1 MQQLKH
7 ATSLYAVF
15 AGQAQRHPDAVAVT
29 DGSLDVSYRELEHG
43 ALAYRAR
50 LEQQGVRPG
59 DLVGI
64 SLTRGWEVV
73 AAILAVLGQGCGYV
87 PLDPA
92 YPADR
97 LALMVENSRIRV
109 AIAHPDG
116 SPLPEN
122 VVRVTRGS
130 ADEITTAVPLPRPDG
145 TPVYVIYT
153 SGSTGVPKG
162 VAVAESAVLE
172 LFRSCSP
179 GLFSFGPDDTWSLYF
194 SHNFD
199 FSVWEIW
206 GALLF
211 GGRVVVVPAQTT
223 TRPAAFLEFLAR
235 ERVTVLSTV
244 PSFFKYLPKAYERK
258 PVPLALRYVVFGGE
272 QLDRVSVRN
281 WMELRPDAE
290 TLVNMYGITETT
302 VHTTF
307 GALTA
312 QRVASDGGGTWIGTP
327 LPHHR
332 MVLLSPDDGAVPDGE
347 PGEAYVSGPGL
358 AHGYV
363 GRPDL
368 TAERFRELT
377 LDGDAAACVWY
388 RTGDVLRRLPDG
400 TYEYLG
406 RNDRQVNLRGFRIE
420 LGEVEA
426 VLRKEAS
433 VLDAVALTEEAGGG
447 ESLLVG
453 YVTLAEDQAATA
465 EHTARLRAVC
475 QDRLPVHMVPN
486 RIVVVSQMPLAPS
499 GKLDRARLSTDVD
512 LRVALR

>member
-15 AGQAQRHPDAVAVT
+15 AYQAARNPDAVAVT
-29 DGSLDVSYRELEHG
+29 DGSLDVSYRELEH
-43 ALAYRAR
+43 AARAYRTR

-73 AAILAVLGQGCGYV
+73 AAILAVLSQGCGYV

-97 LALMVENSRIRV
+97 LAFMVENSRIRV
-109 AIAHPDG
+109 TIAHPDG
-116 SPLPEN
+116 SAFPEG

-130 ADEITTAVPLPRPDG
+130 DDEVTAAAPLVRPDG

-172 LFRSCSP
+172 LFRSCSQ
-179 GLFSFGPDDTWSLYF
+179 GLFSFGPEDTWSLYF

-211 GGRVVVVPAQTT
+211 GGRAVVVPAQTT

-235 ERVTVLSTV
+235 ERVTVLSAV
-244 PSFFKYLPKAYERK
+244 PSFFKYLPRAYERR
-258 PVPLALRYVVFGGE
+258 PVPLTLRYVVFGGE
-272 QLDRVSVRN
+272 QLDRVSVRS
-281 WMELRPDAE
+281 WMGLRPDAE

-307 GALTA
+307 GALTPE
-312 QRVASDGGGTWIGTP
+312 RVSYDGGTWIGTP

-332 MVLLSPDDGAVPDGE
+332 MVLLAPDGSAVPDGE
-347 PGEAYVSGPGL
+347 PGEAYVSGRGL

-368 TAERFRELT
+368 TAERFCELT
-377 LDGDAAACVWY
+377 LDGDTAACVWY

-400 TYEYLG
+400 TYAYLG

-420 LGEVEA
+420 LGEIEA

-447 ESLLVG
+447 ESLLVV

-486 RIVVVSQMPLAPS
+486 RVVVVSQMPLAPS